1 MRKAVL
7 RWSLGNRSDSCFSSL
22 TSCFIPS
29 RNCFNSL
36 SYQIK
41 NQFLDH
47 QINSIDSNLFG
58 ADLLGSD
65 AKVGILLLLRPFDLL
80 FLRPRQRFQF
90 RVVSSQQTGRLLIET
105 ALLLVS
111 GHLGFDRQI
120 LKLFLFRLLE
130 HFQLAQLL
138 FAQQVLVVDAAVI
151 LVGVENLRRT
161 KLLRHLFQQLGPLL
175 TTLAI

>member
-1 MRKAVL
+1 MDR
-7 RWSLGNRSDSCFSSL
+7 
-22 TSCFIPS
+22 
-29 RNCFNSL
+29 
-36 SYQIK
+36 
-41 NQFLDH
+41 

-111 GHLGFDRQI
+111 GHLGFHRQI